1 MHKAM
6 DNHHIEPG
14 ANYTGPGLLI
24 IMWINTLMTLL
35 EKANITFILSTA
47 VSVVAGYYYLL
58 QIRKIRNELKN
69 KNPNNEKLS

>member
-6 DNHHIEPG
+6 DNQLPPG
-14 ANYTGPGLLI
+14 ANYTGPGLLVF
-24 IMWINTLMTLL
+24 MWINTMMTLL

-47 VSVVAGYYYLL
+47 VSIVAGYYYLL
-58 QIRKIRNELKN
+58 QIRKIRRELKN